1 MSVAGSRPVCLPV
14 IQLVKEALL
23 NRCAV
28 PGYYR
33 AIHACNGRNSQV
45 LSSELASTYQFM
57 TGNDKGISLDKHGFS
72 LSNLATGFLKFL
84 LYFFLKSLDYSSE
97 KESERLYVSD
107 MFPASVAC
115 TSSAK

>member
-14 IQLVKEALL
+14 IQPVKEALL

-72 LSNLATGFLKFL
+72 SSNLATGFFKFL
-84 LYFFLKSLDYSSE
+84 LYFFFLKSLDYSSE
-97 KESERLYVSD
+97 KESERL
-107 MFPASVAC
+107 
-115 TSSAK
+115 